1 MEGAHALLVLL
12 QPLIWE
18 PGQLIDCGACVV
30 SPHPPCASCH
40 QQPHTQRA
48 GWPHASALC
57 PYSVLGEGD
66 GNKTELFWGTSKVH
80 FSNQKE
86 FPSFPLMFCLCVVF
100 GFK

>member
-1 MEGAHALLVLL
+1 MEGACALPLLL

-18 PGQLIDCGACVV
+18 PGQLIDGGASPPLCLALLVTNSPTPRGLAGHMHLLCVPAQ
-30 SPHPPCASCH
+30 S
-40 QQPHTQRA
+40 
-48 GWPHASALC
+48 W
-57 PYSVLGEGD
+57 GEGD